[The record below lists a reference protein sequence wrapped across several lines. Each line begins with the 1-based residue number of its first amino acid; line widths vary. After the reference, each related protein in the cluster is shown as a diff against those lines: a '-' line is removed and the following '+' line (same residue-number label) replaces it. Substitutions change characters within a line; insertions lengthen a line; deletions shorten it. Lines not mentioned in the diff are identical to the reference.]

1 MSSLLALLEKRL
13 QLLPVN
19 PGVVIV
25 SGGGGGGGY
34 QKELNQALVL
44 SE

>member
-25 SGGGGGGGY
+25 SGGGGGG
-34 QKELNQALVL
+34 V
-44 SE
+44 SEGIEPGISSK